1 MKIVYDENKRR
12 LNIAKHGF
20 DFADIT
26 LEFFASSTIVPV
38 KRQRLMAIGTMRNG
52 VVAVVFV
59 RLGEEGLSLISM
71 RPASRKERLVHG
83 YS

>member
-12 LNIAKHGF
+12 LNIEKHGF

-38 KRQRLMAIGTMRNG
+38 RQQRLMAIGTMRNG

-59 RLGEEGLSLISM
+59 KLGAEGLSIISM
-71 RPASRKERLVHG
+71 RPASRKERRVHG